1 MKTIKDLEKQVE
13 KQQLQIESLLD
24 LVTKLY
30 EVNSSLMERRTT
42 QVVNEKIDE
51 LEKQVEKIKKVVNV

>member
-42 QVVNEKIDE
+42 QAVNEKIDE
-51 LEKQVEKIKKVVNV
+51 LEKQVEKIKKLVNV

>member
-1 MKTIKDLEKQVE
+1 MKTIKDLDKQVE

-42 QVVNEKIDE
+42 QAVNEKIDE
-51 LEKQVEKIKKVVNV
+51 LEKQVEEIKKLVNV

>member
-1 MKTIKDLEKQVE
+1 MKTIEDLEKQVE

-30 EVNSSLMERRTT
+30 EVNSRLMEYCIRS
-42 QVVNEKIDE
+42 
-51 LEKQVEKIKKVVNV
+51 

>member
-24 LVTKLY
+24 LVIKLY

-51 LEKQVEKIKKVVNV
+51 LEKQVEEIKKVVNV

>member
-42 QVVNEKIDE
+42 QAVNEKIDE
-51 LEKQVEKIKKVVNV
+51 LEKQVEEIKKVVNV